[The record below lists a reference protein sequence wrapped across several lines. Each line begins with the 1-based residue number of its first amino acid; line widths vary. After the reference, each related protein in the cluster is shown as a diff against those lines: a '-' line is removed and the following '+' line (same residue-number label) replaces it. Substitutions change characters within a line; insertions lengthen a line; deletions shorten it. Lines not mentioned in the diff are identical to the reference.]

1 MRLPDEEKVNAIST
15 IGGPGAGGLTW
26 NGMVACTQQLHGL
39 MRATE
44 IQGKDE
50 TSH

>member
-1 MRLPDEEKVNAIST
+1 MRLPNEEEANAIST

-44 IQGKDE
+44 IQGKNA